1 MGLTRSIVHAQDY
14 QGFRLTENMN
24 HFMNYFMQGYLV
36 ADAETGKLKLRDGA
50 DREGHFEDNQG
61 AGPRQ
66 REMLSAWID
75 RTVRRLTGE
84 VVYQTNPETG
94 PPGARPGVRLPSV
107 PRAVHA
113 AKGWSRRRGPPPH

>member
-66 REMLSAWID
+66 RERLSQWIN
-75 RTVRRLTGE
+75 RTIRRLTGE

-94 PPGARPGVRLPSV
+94 PPGTHGPACGCNACLE
-107 PRAVHA
+107 AIAA
-113 AKGWSRRRGPPPH
+113 AKGIAWSAAE